1 MKPPAPD
8 VKPRPKAAPQAPE
21 GATSSATP
29 SAPPAPPEVT
39 AHFSTECVICMDF
52 TVSSAHVA
60 ESIQRNKL
68 FSGCAG
74 HNTEFLTGSM
84 ALKCFI
90 RYFVLCT
97 YVACCVFS
105 VVGALPAVRSHL
117 LLQQLLAVGR
127 TVSALSRT
135 HRTAHHSQTN
145 QEITLF

>member
-39 AHFSTECVICMDF
+39 AHFSTECVICMEF
-52 TVSSAHVA
+52 TVSSAHVPA
-60 ESIQRNKL
+60 SIQHNEL
-68 FSGCAG
+68 HNGCAG
-74 HNTEFLTGSM
+74 HTEFLSGSM
-84 ALKCFI
+84 ALKCFT
-90 RYFVLCT
+90 RCFVLSIDVVCS
-97 YVACCVFS
+97 VFS

-117 LLQQLLAVGR
+117 LLQQLLAVSR
-127 TVSALSRT
+127 TMSALPRT